1 MTRTDPLDVPRP
13 DAQLHLGVFFQGV
26 NHWTV
31 WSAPES
37 GSQIDP
43 ASFRRVAQTAERGL
57 FDAFFLGEGLRLRE
71 VDGRIHDLDVAGRP
85 DAITQLAALAAVTRR
100 IGLVSTSNSTFNE
113 PADLARR
120 LSGLDLL
127 SEGRA
132 GWNVVTTDNA
142 WTGENFRRGG
152 YLDHAD
158 RYRRAEEFLT
168 VARSL
173 WDGWE
178 DGAVATSAEAPSWSV
193 PGAVTRV
200 RHKGAQFDVD
210 LVPTLPRSPQGHPV
224 VFQAGD
230 SGEGRDFA
238 ARNADVIFSAHGSDF
253 DDALAFA
260 EDIRRRLRAAGRPE
274 DDLRIL
280 PGTEI
285 IIGATEEEAHEK
297 KRWIRRQQV
306 TPATALGIA
315 GLLWGIDLSDRD
327 ADGPLPKEDPVVA
340 ENDGS
345 FGARRVADPRVV
357 VAEWRAKAEAHGW
370 SLREAVIALGP
381 QRGHVGTP
389 SRLADRFASFVRHG
403 AVDGFNVT
411 PYLIPDGLDDIVDLL
426 VPALQERGVY
436 RTEYTGRTL
445 RSHLGLRPPLTR
457 RAAFGSRQRAD
468 RTEEFAPLTDG
479 DTAP

>member
-1 MTRTDPLDVPRP
+1 MTRTDRLDVPRP
-13 DAQLHLGVFFQGV
+13 DAQLHFGVFFQGV

-31 WSAPES
+31 WSDLAS

-43 ASFRRVAQTAERGL
+43 ASFRRVAQSAERGL

-71 VDGRIHDLDVAGRP
+71 VDGRIHELDVAGRP
-85 DAITQLAALAAVTRR
+85 DAITQLAALAAVTSR
-100 IGLVSTSNSTFNE
+100 IGLVSTSNTTFNE

-142 WTGENFRRGG
+142 WTGANFRRGG

-168 VARSL
+168 AARAL
-173 WDGWE
+173 WDGWA
-178 DGAVATSAEAPSWSV
+178 DEAIAHSRTAASWSA
-193 PGAVTRV
+193 PGAVGQV
-200 RHKGAQFDVD
+200 RFKSSQFDLDVA
-210 LVPTLPRSPQGHPV
+210 PTLPRSPQGHPV
-224 VFQAGD
+224 IFQAGD
-230 SGEGRDFA
+230 SADGRDFA
-238 ARNADVIFSAHGSDF
+238 ARNADVIFSRHGDDL

-260 EDIRRRLRAAGRPE
+260 DDLRARLRTAGRPA

-285 IIGATEEEAHEK
+285 IIGATEAEAQEK
-297 KRWIRRQQV
+297 KRHLRFQQV
-306 TPATALGIA
+306 TPATALSIA
-315 GLLWGIDLSDRD
+315 GLLWNIDLSDRD
-327 ADGPLPKEDPVVA
+327 ADGPLPKEDPVVE

-345 FGARRVADPRVV
+345 FGARRIVDPRTV
-357 VAEWRAKAEAHGW
+357 VASWREQAEANGW
-370 SLREAVIALGP
+370 SLRDTVIHLGP

-389 SRLADRFASFVRHG
+389 AGLADKFAHWVRHG

-426 VPALQERGVY
+426 VPELQERGVY
-436 RTEYTGRTL
+436 RTAYTGTTL
-445 RSHLGLRPPLTR
+445 REHLGLRAPRTR
-457 RAAFGSRQRAD
+457 RAPAA
-468 RTEEFAPLTDG
+468 
-479 DTAP
+479 

>member
-1 MTRTDPLDVPRP
+1 MTRTDPLDAPRP
-13 DAQLHLGVFFQGV
+13 DAHLHLGVFFQGV
-26 NHWTV
+26 NHWTI
-31 WSAPES
+31 WSDPAS

-43 ASFRRVAQTAERGL
+43 ASFRQVARTAERGL

-71 VDGRIHDLDVAGRP
+71 VDGKIHDLDVAGRP
-85 DAITQLAALAAVTRR
+85 DAITQLAALAAVTDR
-100 IGLVSTSNSTFNE
+100 IGLVSTSNTTFNE
-113 PADLARR
+113 APDLARR

-158 RYRRAEEFLT
+158 RYTRAEEFLT
-168 VARSL
+168 VARAL
-173 WDGWE
+173 WDGWK
-178 DGAVATSAEAPSWSV
+178 DGAASGSQGASTWAAS
-193 PGAVTRV
+193 GAVRRV
-200 RHKGAQFDVD
+200 RHQGPQFDVD
-210 LVPTLPRSPQGHPV
+210 LAPTLPRSAQGHPV
-224 VFQAGD
+224 IFQAGD

-238 ARNADVIFSAHGSDF
+238 ARNADVIFSAHGNDF
-253 DDALAFA
+253 DDALAFS
-260 EDIRRRLRAAGRPE
+260 DDVRRRLLSAGRPE

-285 IIGATEEEAHEK
+285 IIGATEEEALEK
-297 KRWIRRQQV
+297 KRWIRLQQV

-315 GLLWGIDLSDRD
+315 GLLWNRDLSDRD
-327 ADGPLPKEDPVVA
+327 ADGPLPKEDPVVV

-345 FGARRVADPRVV
+345 FGARRTADPHKV
-357 VAEWRAKAEAHGW
+357 VAEWREKAEAGGW
-370 SLREAVIALGP
+370 SLRETVIALGP

-389 SRLADRFASFVRHG
+389 AGLADRFAHWVRHG

-436 RTEYTGRTL
+436 RTEYTGTTL
-445 RSHLGLRPPLTR
+445 REHLGLREPLTHRSTTDGR
-457 RAAFGSRQRAD
+457 RAG
-468 RTEEFAPLTDG
+468 
-479 DTAP
+479 